1 MKLVCDDKI
10 PFLKGVFEPYA
21 EVVYLP
27 GARTGAS
34 DVKDADA
41 LITRTRTRC
50 DEALLEGSRVKII
63 ASATIGYDH
72 IDTAWCEANGILWC
86 NAPGCNSSS
95 VEQYICSVLVTLARR
110 HELRLEGMTLGV
122 VGVGNVG
129 SKVARAAG
137 ILGMKVLL
145 CDPPRAEAEGPEG
158 FVSLEELIE
167 GSDIISLHV
176 PLNPQTFHLFGRERL
191 QSLREDQILINSSR
205 GEVVYGAALKEAL
218 KAGGLRA
225 AVLDVWEGEPSPDKQ
240 LVRLLDIST
249 AHIAGYSADGKAAGT
264 TAAVRAVARALGIDA
279 LKEWSPSKLP
289 LPAQD
294 PDFCLDARGMSRQE
308 VLSEAILYTYDVLWD
323 SGKLRSHL
331 QDFEALRGDYQIRRE
346 FPVFTVHLQGDECG
360 SAAALEALGFTVIET
375 SR

>member
-1 MKLVCDDKI
+1 MKIVCDDRI

-50 DEALLEGSRVKII
+50 DRALLEGSRVKII

-72 IDTAWCEANGILWC
+72 IDTAWCEANGIRWC

-95 VEQYICSVLVTLARR
+95 VEQYVLSVLLTLARQ

-158 FVSLEELIE
+158 FVSLEELVE
-167 GSDIISLHV
+167 GSDIITLHV
-176 PLNPQTFHLFGRERL
+176 PLSPQTFHLFGRERL
-191 QSLREDQILINSSR
+191 ASLRPDQILINSSR
-205 GEVVYGAALKEAL
+205 GEVVDGAALKEAL
-218 KAGGLRA
+218 KAGRLRA
-225 AVLDVWEGEPSPDKQ
+225 AVLDVWEGEPDIDKELMG
-240 LVRLLDIST
+240 LVDIAT

-264 TAAVRAVARALGIDA
+264 RAAVRAVSQALGIEA
-279 LKEWSPSKLP
+279 LKEWTPSRLP
-289 LPAQD
+289 LPAREL
-294 PDFCLDARGMSRQE
+294 DFHIDGHGMSEQQI
-308 VLSEAILYTYDVLWD
+308 VSEAVLYTYDVLWD
-323 SGKLRSHL
+323 SGKLRSHRE
-331 QDFEALRGDYQIRRE
+331 DFEKLRGEYQIRRE
-346 FPVFTVHLQGDECG
+346 FPAFAVHLHEDGTH
-360 SAAALEALGFTVIET
+360 AAEKLEALGFTLMES